1 MEVGIVVC
9 HHDWVFIGGRVT
21 SHPFLVVNLSG
32 INRTCV
38 RGSSLILGLVLDHVV
53 LDGSG
58 KISWHKG
65 LRVALTVLC
74 EEELAEADRR
84 RYLSFET
91 ELDQIECVEGWESR
105 VTLINFAIDEVFTKL
120 HSESVSHKLNFQLIG
135 HLNIGVSRQE
145 VLIIFAF
152 QVFLLALL
160 SLTF

>member
-1 MEVGIVVC
+1 M
-9 HHDWVFIGGRVT
+9 
-21 SHPFLVVNLSG
+21 VNLSG

-58 KISWHKG
+58 KISRHEG
-65 LRVALTVLC
+65 LRVALTVLG

-105 VTLINFAIDEVFTKL
+105 VTLVNFAIDEVFTKL
-120 HSESVSHKLNFQLIG
+120 HSKSVSH
-135 HLNIGVSRQE
+135 
-145 VLIIFAF
+145 
-152 QVFLLALL
+152 
-160 SLTF
+160 

>member
-1 MEVGIVVC
+1 M
-9 HHDWVFIGGRVT
+9 
-21 SHPFLVVNLSG
+21 VNLSC

-53 LDGSG
+53 LDSSG
-58 KISWHKG
+58 KISRHEG

-84 RYLSFET
+84 RDFPLKT
-91 ELDQIECVEGWESR
+91 ELDQIDCVEGWEGR
-105 VTLINFAIDEVFTKL
+105 VTLVNFAIDEVFTKL
-120 HSESVSHKLNFQLIG
+120 DSKSVSHKLNFQLIR
-135 HLNIGVSRQE
+135 HLNIGVSRQQ